1 MIYLDVGDVFL
12 VLLLCF
18 VGMTFFLAGIYA
30 TKFDYWRCKMTA
42 KRVDANQAEIVDA
55 LRKAGAT
62 VQDLHEVGKGCPDI
76 LVGYY
81 TYEYCDLTEVNILME
96 IKAPGGKL
104 NKREQEWHNSWRG
117 QVVVVHSIEEAL
129 EVLGVA

>member
-76 LVGYY
+76 MIGWLGY
-81 TYEYCDLTEVNILME
+81 NILME

-104 NKREQEWHNSWRG
+104 NKREQEWHDTWRG

-129 EVLGVA
+129 EVLGVM